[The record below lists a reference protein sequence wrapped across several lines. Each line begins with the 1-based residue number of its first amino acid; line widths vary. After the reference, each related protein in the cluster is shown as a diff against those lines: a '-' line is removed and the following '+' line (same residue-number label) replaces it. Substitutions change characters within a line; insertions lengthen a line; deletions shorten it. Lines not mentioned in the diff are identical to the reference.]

1 MISSAFSFFRSPCG
15 FRCVQEIRAYTVYHE
30 DYATRKQARHSIF
43 EYMEV
48 FYNRMRIHSSIGY
61 VSPEAFEAALN

>member
-1 MISSAFSFFRSPCG
+1 M
-15 FRCVQEIRAYTVYHE
+15 VYHE
-30 DYATRKQARHSIF
+30 KYATRKQARQSLF

-48 FYNRMRIHSSIGY
+48 FYNRVRRHSSIGY